1 MPYVELHAHSSYSF
15 LDGASLPE
23 ELAVRAAELGYPALA
38 LTDHD
43 GVYGSLEFAH
53 AAKHFGVR
61 PITGAELT
69 LADRSHVTVLVETA
83 KGYANLCRL
92 ITAAHAHTRPEGKET
107 QPPADPALDQAL
119 LEELNE
125 GLVCLSGCARHGL
138 AVRNPNGAA
147 RLARAFGRER
157 FFVEL
162 QRPYERGDARRNA
175 GLRDLAASLG
185 VPTIVTG
192 DVHAHHLRRAAL
204 QDVLVAIRHRSSLDG
219 CEAERRGNH
228 ECVLLSPAEMVER
241 FPEDRAAVA
250 RTVELAERLRFDLT
264 EELGYRYPDF
274 SDSPEPAIVQLAHVC
289 KRTFEDRYP
298 RGHKLRREAR
308 ARLDEEL
315 KLIDELGLA
324 GFFLL
329 HWDVLELARECALE
343 VRGRDSPRHAL
354 PPGRGRGSSV
364 GSLVCYLTGLSHVDP
379 VGAELS
385 LGRFLNRELDSVP
398 DIDLDFPRDI
408 REKLIVAVT
417 ERYGREHAALVA
429 SFSTYRSRGAIRD
442 VGKALGL
449 PYAELERI
457 ARVSEGWN
465 AKRVAE
471 ELQQL
476 PDADRKLLSPR
487 WRAFGELCHEIA
499 GLPRHIS
506 QHPGGM
512 VISSRPLVE
521 LVPVQP
527 AAMAGR
533 QMCQW
538 DKDSCADAGFLKI
551 DLLGLGMLSAVEDC
565 VDQIARL
572 QGKPIDLSRIPLDDK
587 AVYEEIQRADT
598 IGDFQIE
605 SRAQMQSLL
614 RTRPENIDD
623 LTVQVALVRP
633 GPIQGKAVHPYIE
646 HRQRL
651 REDPSF
657 VPPVDHP
664 LLADCLRSTLGVVV
678 FQDQVLEVAI
688 ALAGF
693 SVGEAEGLRR
703 AMSRKRSHDALE
715 AYRERFVE
723 GALRKG
729 VDAETADMVYDKLV
743 GFSGF
748 GFPKS
753 HAAAFG
759 LLAYQ
764 SAWLRHHYPAEFL
777 CALLNA
783 QPMGFYPPATLV
795 RDGQRRGVETRPPD
809 VNVSAAKCAVEDGA
823 VRIGI
828 DYVNGIGEDRGGGC
842 RRGARA
848 GANRSPSV
856 RDLAQ
861 RTQLSEHGL
870 ETLIVAGACDCF
882 ELPRRQLLWQLGL
895 VPRSQSV
902 PGSGGEEKQLALP
915 LDPTAATPELP
926 EPTVWERML
935 ADYRTTN
942 LSVGV
947 HPHGAPACASAG
959 WRDLLARPRERAGPR
974 AGGDR
979 GNGCRTAAARDRERR
994 RLHADRGRVRP
1005 GQPDRAAVGLRQ
1017 APSDRPRRAAHPRAR
1032 PLRTDR
1038 AQPERPRPLARDTRA
1053 ARAPDLAGVR
1063 SGRQPARAPTTSA
1076 TADSVGLRRL
1086 LIGSRCSIERPSCAL
1101 RLKAVLTSATWVN
1114 ACGKLPSWRRVSG
1127 SHSSA
1132 SRPRSLRRSRS
1143 RSKDL
1148 LGLVV
1153 PSLERE
1159 IVGEPEGAREERALA
1174 GRQPVDGP
1182 CLFVV
1187 RCTGRRARRARGHAR
1202 SPRPCRPCAGRP
1214 PGGSRR
1220 AGSSAGS
1227 RPAASSRTTA

>member
-1 MPYVELHAHSSYSF
+1 MEGVWGNREVPPARKRASYVELHAHSSYSF

-23 ELAVRAAELGYPALA
+23 ELAVRAAELGYDALA

-43 GVYGSLEFAH
+43 GLYGSLEFAY

-69 LADRSHVTVLVETA
+69 LADRSHVTLLVETPT
-83 KGYANLCRL
+83 GYANLCQL
-92 ITAAHAHTRPEGKET
+92 ITAAHAHTRPPGRES
-107 QPPADPALDQAL
+107 QPPGEPALDQAL
-119 LEELNE
+119 LEELND
-125 GLVCLSGCARHGL
+125 GLLCLSGCARQGV
-138 AVRNPNGAA
+138 AIRNPNAA
-147 RLARAFGRER
+147 TRLVRAFGRDR
-157 FFVEL
+157 FCVEL
-162 QRPYERGDARRNA
+162 QRPYERGDRRRHTL
-175 GLRDLAASLG
+175 LRELAESLG
-185 VPTIVTG
+185 VQTVATG
-192 DVHAHHLRRAAL
+192 DAHAHHPRRAPL
-204 QDVLVAIRHRSSLDG
+204 QDVLVAVRHRTSLDG

-228 ECVLLSPAEMVER
+228 ESVLLSPAEALER
-241 FPEDRAAVA
+241 FPEDPDAVA
-250 RTVELAERLRFDLT
+250 RTAELAERLTFDLT
-264 EELGYRYPDF
+264 EELGYRFPDF
-274 SDSPEPAIVQLAHVC
+274 SDSPEPAIVQLANVC
-289 KRTFEDRYP
+289 DRAFVDRYP

-308 ARLDEEL
+308 VRLDDEL

-343 VRGRDSPRHAL
+343 VRGPGSPRHVL

-385 LGRFLNRELDSVP
+385 LGRFLNRELDAVP

-429 SFSTYRSRGAIRD
+429 SFATYRSRGAIRD

-449 PYAELERI
+449 PYAELERL
-457 ARVSEGWN
+457 AKVSEGWN
-465 AKRVAE
+465 AKRIGE
-471 ELQQL
+471 ELLLL

-487 WRAFGELCHEIA
+487 WRAFAELCHEIA

-565 VDQIARL
+565 VEQIARL
-572 QGKPIDLSRIPLDDK
+572 HGEPIDLSRIPLDDQ
-587 AVYEEIQRADT
+587 AVYDDIQRADT

-614 RTRPENIDD
+614 RTRPENLDD

-646 HRQRL
+646 HRHKL
-651 REDPSF
+651 REDPGF

-664 LLADCLRSTLGVVV
+664 SLADCLRSTLGVVV

-715 AYRERFVE
+715 AYRARFVE
-723 GALRKG
+723 GALGKG
-729 VDAETADMVYDKLV
+729 VDEETANLVYDKLV

-759 LLAYQ
+759 LLAY
-764 SAWLRHHYPAEFL
+764 HYAAEFL
-777 CALLNA
+777 CSLLNA

-809 VNVSAAKCAVEDGA
+809 VNISAANCVVEGDA

-828 DYVNGIGEDRGGGC
+828 EYVNGVGEDEANAVVEERE
-842 RRGARA
+842 RA
-848 GANRSPSV
+848 GRYRSI
-856 RDLAQ
+856 RELAQ
-861 RTQLSEHGL
+861 RTQLSEHAL

-882 ELPRRQLLWQLGL
+882 SQPRRALLWELGM
-895 VPRSQSV
+895 VPRTQSV
-902 PGSGGEEKQLALP
+902 PRSGGEERQLALP
-915 LDPTAATPELP
+915 LDPTAATPDLP

-935 ADYRTTN
+935 ADYRTTS

-947 HPHGAPACASAG
+947 HPMQLLRRHLPGDVVSSEELHATRNRSTVAVAGMAVARQRPATANGVVFMLIEDEFGQVNLIVPPQVYDRYRALVRG
-959 WRDLLARPRERAGPR
+959 EPLILARGRFEKVDRNENVLVRELESLG
-974 AGGDR
+974 
-979 GNGCRTAAARDRERR
+979 
-994 RLHADRGRVRP
+994 
-1005 GQPDRAAVGLRQ
+1005 
-1017 APSDRPRRAAHPRAR
+1017 
-1032 PLRTDR
+1032 
-1038 AQPERPRPLARDTRA
+1038 PLARR
-1053 ARAPDLAGVR
+1053 V
-1063 SGRQPARAPTTSA
+1063 
-1076 TADSVGLRRL
+1076 ADEDDVH
-1086 LIGSRCSIERPSCAL
+1086 GS
-1101 RLKAVLTSATWVN
+1101 
-1114 ACGKLPSWRRVSG
+1114 LP
-1127 SHSSA
+1127 
-1132 SRPRSLRRSRS
+1132 
-1143 RSKDL
+1143 
-1148 LGLVV
+1148 
-1153 PSLERE
+1153 
-1159 IVGEPEGAREERALA
+1159 GAHH
-1174 GRQPVDGP
+1174 
-1182 CLFVV
+1182 F
-1187 RCTGRRARRARGHAR
+1187 GHR
-1202 SPRPCRPCAGRP
+1202 
-1214 PGGSRR
+1214 
-1220 AGSSAGS
+1220 
-1227 RPAASSRTTA
+1227 

>member
-1 MPYVELHAHSSYSF
+1 VPYVELHAHSSYSF

-23 ELAVRAAELGYPALA
+23 ELAVQAAELGYPALA

-53 AAKHFGVR
+53 AAKYFGVR
-61 PITGAELT
+61 PITGAEVT
-69 LADRSHVTVLVETA
+69 LADRSHVTLLVETQQ
-83 KGYANLCRL
+83 GYSNLCRL
-92 ITAAHAHTRPEGKET
+92 LTAAHAHTRPPGKES
-107 QPPADPALDQAL
+107 QPPVDPALDQKL

-138 AVRNPNGAA
+138 AVRNPNAAA
-147 RLARAFGRER
+147 RLAQAFGRDR

-175 GLRDLAASLG
+175 VLRDLAESHG
-185 VPTIVTG
+185 VPTLVTG
-192 DVHAHHLRRAAL
+192 DVHAHHPRRAPL
-204 QDVLVAIRHRSSLDG
+204 QDVLVAVRSRSSLDG

-228 ECVLLSPAEMVER
+228 ECVLLAPGELLER
-241 FPEDRAAVA
+241 FPQDRAAVA

-274 SDSPEPAIVQLAHVC
+274 SDSPEPAIVQLAQVC
-289 KRTFEDRYP
+289 RRAFEERYP
-298 RGHKLRREAR
+298 PGHGLRRDAD
-308 ARLDEEL
+308 ARLEEEL

-343 VRGRDSPRHAL
+343 VRGRDSPRHVL

-385 LGRFLNRELDSVP
+385 LGRFLNRELNAVP

-417 ERYGREHAALVA
+417 ERYGRDHAALVA
-429 SFSTYRSRGAIRD
+429 SFATYRSRGAIRD

-457 ARVSEGWN
+457 ARVSDGWN
-465 AKRVAE
+465 AQRVAD
-471 ELQQL
+471 ELQLL

-487 WRAFGELCHEIA
+487 WRAFAELCREIA

-565 VDQIARL
+565 VEQIAKLR
-572 QGKPIDLSRIPLDDK
+572 GEPIDLSRIPLDDE
-587 AVYEEIQRADT
+587 AVYDDIQRADT
-598 IGDFQIE
+598 VGDFQIE

-614 RTRPENIDD
+614 RTLPESLDD

-651 REDPSF
+651 REDPAF

-715 AYRERFVE
+715 AYRDRFVA

-729 VDAETADMVYDKLV
+729 VDAATADQVYDKLV

-764 SAWLRHHYPAEFL
+764 SAWLRHHYAAEFL
-777 CALLNA
+777 CSLLNA

-795 RDGQRRGVETRPPD
+795 RDGQRRGVDTRPPG
-809 VNVSAAKCAVEDGA
+809 VNVSGAKCTVEDGA
-823 VRIGI
+823 VRIGL
-828 DYVNGIGEDRGGGC
+828 DYVNGIGEDDAEAVVEERG
-842 RRGARA
+842 RA
-848 GANRSPSV
+848 GRFASV

-870 ETLIVAGACDCF
+870 ETLIVSGACDGF
-882 ELPRRQLLWQLGL
+882 GMPRRQLLWQLGL
-895 VPRSQSV
+895 VPRSQTV

-915 LDPTAATPELP
+915 LEPTAETPDLP

-935 ADYRTTN
+935 ADYRTTS

-947 HPHGAPACASAG
+947 HPLELLRAHLPAGVLSSRELDEAPNRAQVAVAGMAVARQRPATANGVVFMLIEDEFGAVNLIVPPTVYDRHRAIVRG
-959 WRDLLARPRERAGPR
+959 EPLILARGRFERI
-974 AGGDR
+974 
-979 GNGCRTAAARDRERR
+979 ERNQNV
-994 RLHADRGRVRP
+994 LVRSLETL
-1005 GQPDRAAVGLRQ
+1005 GA
-1017 APSDRPRRAAHPRAR
+1017 
-1032 PLRTDR
+1032 
-1038 AQPERPRPLARDTRA
+1038 LAREVSRETE
-1053 ARAPDLAGVR
+1053 
-1063 SGRQPARAPTTSA
+1063 
-1076 TADSVGLRRL
+1076 VGA
-1086 LIGSRCSIERPSCAL
+1086 S
-1101 RLKAVLTSATWVN
+1101 
-1114 ACGKLPSWRRVSG
+1114 LP
-1127 SHSSA
+1127 
-1132 SRPRSLRRSRS
+1132 
-1143 RSKDL
+1143 
-1148 LGLVV
+1148 
-1153 PSLERE
+1153 
-1159 IVGEPEGAREERALA
+1159 GAHH
-1174 GRQPVDGP
+1174 
-1182 CLFVV
+1182 F
-1187 RCTGRRARRARGHAR
+1187 GHR
-1202 SPRPCRPCAGRP
+1202 
-1214 PGGSRR
+1214 
-1220 AGSSAGS
+1220 
-1227 RPAASSRTTA
+1227 